1 MLMPGGVNS
10 PVRAFGTV
18 GGTPVFIARGE
29 GSHIWDVDGNEYIDY
44 VCSWGPII
52 LGHADP
58 DIIAAVAEA
67 ISRGTSFGAPTEV
80 EIELARLIIEAFP
93 SVEMVRMVN
102 SGTEATMSAVRLA
115 RGYTGRDK
123 IVKFAGCWHGH
134 ADGLLVKAGSS
145 GLQYGAPDSAGVP
158 EGYAKETLVAR
169 YNDLESVQNLFD
181 QWGEHIAAIIVEPVA
196 GNMGVIPPQPEF
208 LPGLRKLADEY
219 GALLIFDEV
228 ITGFR
233 VAFGGAQE
241 HYGITADITALGKII
256 GGGFPVGAYGGRA
269 DIMQCV
275 SPLGDVVQA
284 GTLSGNPIAMTAG
297 ATTLRKLKQLDP
309 YPALEQQTTALR
321 EGLCREATRAGVGI
335 TCNQVESLLT
345 VFFGPGP
352 IRNADDVAQVS
363 RERYAAYFHGMLQ
376 AGVALA
382 PSHLEAAFVSTA
394 HSDADIAQTIEASRP
409 AFERAAKV

>member
-1 MLMPGGVNS
+1 MTIY
-10 PVRAFGTV
+10 PV
-18 GGTPVFIARGE
+18 
-29 GSHIWDVDGNEYIDY
+29 
-44 VCSWGPII
+44 
-52 LGHADP
+52 
-58 DIIAAVAEA
+58 IIA
-67 ISRGTSFGAPTEV
+67 GG
-80 EIELARLIIEAFP
+80 
-93 SVEMVRMVN
+93 
-102 SGTEATMSAVRLA
+102 SGTRLWPLSREHHPKQFLPLMGEQSMLEETVLRLDGMEGVAAPVVVCNEAHR
-115 RGYTGRDK
+115 
-123 IVKFAGCWHGH
+123 F
-134 ADGLLVKAGSS
+134 
-145 GLQYGAPDSAGVP
+145 
-158 EGYAKETLVAR
+158 LVA
-169 YNDLESVQNLFD
+169 D
-181 QWGEHIAAIIVEPVA
+181 QMRQLGRRPSAIIVEPVA
-196 GNMGVIPPQPEF
+196 GNMGVIPPEPGF
-208 LPGLRKLADEY
+208 LSALRKLADEY
-219 GALLIFDEV
+219 GALLILDEV

-241 HYGITADITALGKII
+241 LFGIKADITALGKII

-321 EGLCREATRAGVGI
+321 EGLCREAARAGVEI
-335 TCNQVESLLT
+335 TCNQVGSLLT

-363 RERYAAYFHGMLQ
+363 RERYAAYFHGMLE

-394 HSDADIAQTIEASRP
+394 HSAADIAQTIEASRP